1 MAKNYDI
8 TTIKKAIEG
17 SNGLYTT
24 IASRLGCEWHTAKTH
39 VEKYPE
45 TLEAYNNE
53 TESIL
58 DLAETKLH
66 ENINDNDN
74 TAIIFYLKTKGK
86 KRGYIER
93 LDIDHTSKG
102 ESLVKPIDLSKLS
115 DEEIELMANIQ
126 KKLMQ

>member
-8 TTIKKAIEG
+8 TTIKNAIKN

-24 IASRLGCEWHTAKTH
+24 IASKLGCEWHTAKTY
-39 VEKYPE
+39 VEMYPE

-53 TESIL
+53 NEKIL
-58 DLAETKLH
+58 DLAESKLV

-74 TAIIFYLKTKGK
+74 TAIIFYLKTKGR

-93 LDIDHTSKG
+93 QEIGHSGELKLKLDVTPL
-102 ESLVKPIDLSKLS
+102 EFFNNA
-115 DEEIELMANIQ
+115 ETEN
-126 KKLMQ
+126 